1 MVAACRLSYSM
12 ACGILF
18 PRPGIEP
25 ESPALQGEFL
35 TTGLPEKSLSVS
47 FCLSFLVM
55 YCLPVEKLGYMM
67 YMVFHSTDLV
77 DCFPL
82 VHFELFPF
90 PLYFLA
96 VGR

>member
-1 MVAACRLSYSM
+1 
-12 ACGILF
+12 
-18 PRPGIEP
+18 
-25 ESPALQGEFL
+25 
-35 TTGLPEKSLSVS
+35 
-47 FCLSFLVM
+47 M